1 MKIQTLIPHNYPNA
15 KFGVIQ
21 IDETLH
27 LLTPCCGAVVISRME
42 VACESCLKKYEIA
55 TLSFGD
61 RDHHPVVIT
70 RGLNVSNETAA
81 EWVRAW
87 TGLDVEVSIK

>member
-1 MKIQTLIPHNYPNA
+1 MKIQTLIPHNYPSA

-27 LLTPCCGAVVISRME
+27 LLTPCCGAIVTGIVQ
-42 VACESCLKKYEIA
+42 VTCDSCLKEYEIA
-55 TLSFGD
+55 TLYFGG
-61 RDHHPVVIT
+61 RDHPVVIT